1 MTKNQDFQ
9 KNIEHLHNEIN
20 RIEPSNDKERKVVDR
35 LRNDLREL
43 VEISSQNPGTRDES
57 VIDRLYDSIERFEVD
72 YPELTTALKKVLDV
86 LSASGI

>member
-1 MTKNQDFQ
+1 MTKNQDFH
-9 KNIEHLHNEIN
+9 KDIEHIHNEIN
-20 RIEPSNDKERKVVDR
+20 RIEPSNDKERKVIDR

-43 VEISSQNPGTRDES
+43 VEISSQNPETLDES

-72 YPELTTALKKVLDV
+72 YPELTTALKKVLDI

>member
-1 MTKNQDFQ
+1 MTKNQDFH
-9 KNIEHLHNEIN
+9 KDIEHLHNEIN

-35 LRNDLREL
+35 LKNDLREL
-43 VEISSQNPGTRDES
+43 VEISNQNPETRDES

>member
-1 MTKNQDFQ
+1 MTKNQDFR